1 MSTEIEFNIS
11 RTHIFVMKLFN
22 QDYIMHNNELQNN
35 SSFYMYEFQ
44 LSAICIVD
52 RLVPWVFPPVL

>member
-52 RLVPWVFPPVL
+52 RLVP